1 MHLYL
6 YIALSIEVYL
16 YIALHMITYERK
28 YIYENGKFSRRV
40 MLCYKKNSSV
50 QNDIHIYS
58 KRAIKNIALS
68 FVRFSQNCIAS
79 HNIWIGKTTITVN
92 FSLTSH
98 HRYRFEI
105 VISVKVISFSST
117 RFSLIL
123 FTALNN
129 SLLSEKSNENQTSI
143 ERVREIKKKPKT
155 NEKNVT
161 IENEQ
166 SISVFS
172 LVFLF
177 LALLIVANTTSLSH
191 FSEN

>member
-1 MHLYL
+1 MHPYF

-40 MLCYKKNSSV
+40 MLCYKKNSTV
-50 QNDIHIYS
+50 QNDIHIYW

-129 SLLSEKSNENQTSI
+129 SLLSEKSNENQTLI
-143 ERVREIKKKPKT
+143 REWEKWKKNRKQTKKT
-155 NEKNVT
+155 
-161 IENEQ
+161 
-166 SISVFS
+166 
-172 LVFLF
+172 
-177 LALLIVANTTSLSH
+177 
-191 FSEN
+191 